1 MKYLSLEQIV
11 GLHELIVAETGGSQG
26 IRDHGAIESAV
37 AQPQAGFGGQDLY
50 PTLAE
55 KAAALSFSLVKNHA
69 FVDGNKR
76 IGVGAAILF
85 LRANGYEIAADV
97 DEQERAVLAL
107 AASETSREDWTQWVK
122 EHLQEWKR

>member
-1 MKYLSLEQIV
+1 MKYLSVAQIV
-11 GLHELIVAETGGSQG
+11 ALHESIITETGGSHG
-26 IRDHGAIESAV
+26 TRDMGAVESAV
-37 AQPQAGFGGQDLY
+37 AQPQAAFGGQELY

-76 IGVGAAILF
+76 IGIGATILF
-85 LRANGYEIAADV
+85 LRANGFDLTGDI

-107 AASETSREDWTQWVK
+107 AAGETSREDWTDWVTK
-122 EHLQEWKR
+122 HLQELKR

>member
-1 MKYLSLEQIV
+1 MIFLTV
-11 GLHELIVAETGGSQG
+11 GDVLVLHEEVVRASGGSAG
-26 IRDHGAIESAV
+26 VRDMGAVESAV
-37 AQPQAGFGGQDLY
+37 AQPQAAFGGQELY

-76 IGVGAAILF
+76 IGWASMRVF
-85 LRANGYEIAADV
+85 LRLNGYEIAADV

-107 AASETSREDWTQWVK
+107 AAGETSREDWTAWVK
-122 EHLQEWKR
+122 EHLQEWKG